1 MRPLM
6 ELHRQRKTIAA
17 SRPKSLQKLWRQ
29 GGKYFYRRFIHRQG
43 KPEYLARGLA
53 VGVFTG
59 WFPFFGLQMILGV
72 ALATLLRGHKLLAAV
87 GTWVSNP
94 VTSLPIYWLNFR
106 IGQWLLGFPTLSQE
120 QEQALSFDHI
130 LDLGTDFII
139 ALFVGSFIIAII
151 GSILSYWVSLYLIR
165 RLHQKQFYRRYRK
178 IHSFVK

>member
-59 WFPFFGLQMILGV
+59 WFPFFGLQMIL
-72 ALATLLRGHKLLAAV
+72 
-87 GTWVSNP
+87 
-94 VTSLPIYWLNFR
+94 
-106 IGQWLLGFPTLSQE
+106 
-120 QEQALSFDHI
+120 
-130 LDLGTDFII
+130 
-139 ALFVGSFIIAII
+139 
-151 GSILSYWVSLYLIR
+151 
-165 RLHQKQFYRRYRK
+165 
-178 IHSFVK
+178 